1 MHVNLVY
8 WNSLHPKTCVRLVFF
23 FSTYGLGSNIYK
35 KWCNNVVNT
44 LAAKYTLYL
53 VRPHTVSVLGKDKG
67 CMVKY
72 SLCLREILKAK
83 GKI

>member
-1 MHVNLVY
+1 MNLVY
-8 WNSLHPKTCVRLVFF
+8 WNSLHPKSCVRLVFF
-23 FSTYGLGSNIYK
+23 KAYGLESNIYK

-53 VRPHTVSVLGKDKG
+53 ARPHTVSVLGEHKG

-72 SLCLREILKAK
+72 SLWLREILNAK